1 MEYFEKITKKPKED
15 LSWNIPERRQGA
27 VNIIGGNT
35 SSFNNE
41 IKIAEFLGGNFP
53 IQDVKVVLPSS
64 LKNELPPLPNFV
76 FMPATET
83 GSFAESQEI
92 GDAFNVVD
100 YNLVLGDLSRN
111 AITGKA
117 LSSACRKSERMTLIT
132 RDAVELLAE
141 YEPERWLMNE
151 NVIIM
156 ASMPQLQKVF
166 RAVYYPK
173 MLLLSQSLVQVVEVL
188 HKFTLSY
195 PVALVTLHNEQ
206 ILLADNGIVKAIP
219 LEKSGYSP
227 IMLWNGEL
235 AAKIVGMNL
244 YNPNQFIEAS
254 SAAIFG

>member
-15 LSWNIPERRQGA
+15 LSWNVPEQKRGI
-27 VNIIGGNT
+27 VNIIGGNDGN
-35 SSFNNE
+35 FNNE
-41 IKIAEFLGGNFP
+41 IKIAEFLGREYP
-53 IQDVKVVLPSS
+53 IEDVKVVLPDS
-64 LKNELPPLPNFV
+64 LKNKLPPLPNFI

-83 GSFAESQEI
+83 GSFTESQELY
-92 GDAFNVVD
+92 DAFDVAD

-117 LSSACRKSERMTLIT
+117 LAQACRKTERMTLIT
-132 RDAVELLAE
+132 KDAVELLAE
-141 YEPERWLMNE
+141 HEAERWLMNE
-151 NVIIM
+151 NLVLM
-156 ASMPQLQKVF
+156 ASMPQLQKVL

-195 PVALVTLHNEQ
+195 PIALVTLHNEQ
-206 ILLADNGIVKAIP
+206 ILLAENGIVKAIP

-227 IMLWNGEL
+227 IMIWSGEL

-244 YNPNQFIEAS
+244 YNPNRFIDAS
-254 SAAIFG
+254 CAAIFE